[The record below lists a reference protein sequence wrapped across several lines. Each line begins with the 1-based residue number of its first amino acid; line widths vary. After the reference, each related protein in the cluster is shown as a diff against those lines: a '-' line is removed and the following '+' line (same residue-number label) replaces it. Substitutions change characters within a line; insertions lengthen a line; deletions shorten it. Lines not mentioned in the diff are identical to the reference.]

1 MEDVAGVVDAAED
14 VVKPAAARQTIRRQ
28 GSLRLRALA
37 PGSIDVRAG
46 GAGDGSAA
54 SEYCHDAVAAAAEVI
69 PLLTP
74 LHAVPAA
81 PAASDQ
87 VSGGR
92 TARHLTEVVAG
103 GGRCVAVEKTRLP
116 AWWWHPAMPPFV
128 NDQPASASAV
138 GFVFHNCV

>member
-1 MEDVAGVVDAAED
+1 MEDVAVVVDAAED
-14 VVKPAAARQTIRRQ
+14 VVKPAAARQPRRQ

-46 GAGDGSAA
+46 GAGDGSAV
-54 SEYCHDAVAAAAEVI
+54 SDYCHAAAAEVI

-138 GFVFHNCV
+138 GFVFQNCV